1 MAQQITQ
8 IPNMQLVTRLFLS
21 PAVHQSLAI
30 LQFGANQLTTHL
42 SEIIV
47 DNPLI
52 SLHQPTD
59 IHQSNDLSW
68 LPDQNQESLSDHLLT
83 QVRFVETNA
92 MVRSA
97 LMTLCLEVDN
107 AGYLRRPLAE
117 IATFFQLN
125 EQHLITALSLLKQFE
140 PVGVGAKD
148 LSECLMLQA
157 INEPDFNPTALTI
170 LEFGQLDQLADDQK
184 WPQLPYSS
192 DDLQEALLAIQ
203 GLDPAPGHQYTA
215 TDPALYLIPDLV
227 VKNNDQQ
234 LTIQVATD
242 SLPQL
247 SFDQSYYEQLIS
259 AADQQ
264 TKKYLQQK
272 RLQYEQL
279 DASLSKRR
287 TTLALIGTY
296 LADHQQPYLKTLSP
310 AELQPINIQDCA
322 ASLGFAPSTIS
333 RAIRD
338 KYINCQNRTFALRQ
352 LFVRSV
358 NTALSP
364 NALLNRITIL
374 INSESPNSPLSDQAL
389 TERLAQ
395 DQINIGRR
403 TVTKYRK
410 LAGFQN
416 SYARRQTD

>member
-8 IPNMQLVTRLFLS
+8 LPNMQLVTRLFLS
-21 PAVHQSLAI
+21 PAVHQSLTI
-30 LQFGANQLTTHL
+30 LRFGANQLTTHL

-52 SLHQPTD
+52 SLHQPA
-59 IHQSNDLSW
+59 IVHQSNDLSW

-83 QVRFVETNA
+83 QVRFVETST

-117 IATFFQLN
+117 IATFFQLS
-125 EQHLITALSLLKQFE
+125 EQHLTTALSLLKQFE
-140 PVGVGAKD
+140 PVGVGAKN
-148 LSECLMLQA
+148 LSECLLLQA
-157 INEPDFNPTALTI
+157 INEPDFNPTALNI
-170 LEFGQLDQLADDQK
+170 LKFGQLDQLADDQK
-184 WPQLPYSS
+184 WPQLPYTS

-203 GLDPAPGHQYTA
+203 GLDPAPGHQYAA
-215 TDPALYLIPDLV
+215 TDPAPYLIPDLV
-227 VKNNDQQ
+227 VKNNDQR

-247 SFDQSYYEQLIS
+247 SFDQCYYQQLIS
-259 AADQQ
+259 AADQP

-279 DASLSKRR
+279 AGGLSKRNE
-287 TTLALIGTY
+287 TLALIGTY
-296 LADHQQPYLKTLSP
+296 LTNHQQIYLRTLSP
-310 AELQPINIQDCA
+310 EKLQPVSIQDCA
-322 ASLGFAPSTIS
+322 AALGFAPSTIS
-333 RAIRD
+333 RAVCD
-338 KYINCQNRTFALRQ
+338 KYINCQESTFPLRQ
-352 LFVRSV
+352 LFVRPVDNS
-358 NTALSP
+358 LSP
-364 NALLNRITIL
+364 SALQKRITTLIL
-374 INSESPNSPLSDQAL
+374 SESPDSPLSDQAL
-389 TERLAQ
+389 AEQLIH
-395 DQINIGRR
+395 DQIIISRR

-416 SYARRQTD
+416 SYARRQTN